1 MKEWN
6 LESGKGVD
14 TPWSDDDVCLD
25 EEREVLSKS
34 EAKVFRRAAA
44 RINYMSLERI
54 DLGHDSKE
62 ISKHMANP
70 KVGDDRKIKRVIR
83 YLIKCSQINYIH
95 GFPRSHCG
103 DGFVHG

>member
-1 MKEWN
+1 MFLGRTIRLTEKGIEIEGDDKHTKVLIKEWN
-6 LESGKGVD
+6 LEGGKGVD

-25 EEREVLSKS
+25 EEREVLSKP

-54 DLGHDSKE
+54 DLGHASKE

-83 YLIKCSQINYIH
+83 
-95 GFPRSHCG
+95 
-103 DGFVHG
+103 